1 MSGKSRGNV
10 YPPLALRR
18 KEQCAEKDDV
28 WRPEWR
34 KDPIAQGANGERSL
48 RAKIVSNRH
57 KKRLKE
63 RLDRPSQLS
72 TSEVQPPLT
81 ASVLFQSESAFVH
94 GQTELWLE
102 VVQFT
107 SSC

>member
-10 YPPLALRR
+10 HPPLALRR

-34 KDPIAQGANGERSL
+34 KDPIAQGANGECSL

-57 KKRLKE
+57 KKGFKE
-63 RLDRPSQLS
+63 RLERRRQLS
-72 TSEVQPPLT
+72 TSEVQPP
-81 ASVLFQSESAFVH
+81 
-94 GQTELWLE
+94 
-102 VVQFT
+102 FT
-107 SSC
+107 SSVLSQRECASVHCQTRAMA